1 MRAIAIRQPGGPE
14 VLELIECAEPRAGVG
29 ECLIAVEASG
39 LNRPDLLQRRG
50 LYPPPPGVSELPG
63 LEVAGRILDG
73 DVQALRAAG
82 LEIGRAVVAL
92 VAGGGYAERCVA
104 PVAQCLPLP
113 TGWTME
119 EGAGLPETFFTVWSN
134 LFDQAGLK
142 AGDVVLVHGGSSGI
156 GTTAIQL
163 ARCFGARVLVT
174 VGSESKAMACH
185 ALGAELAI
193 NYREQD
199 FVAAVLDATGQ
210 RGADLI
216 LDMVGGPYLNRD
228 LRCLAEDGRV
238 QLIAVQGGTQSEV
251 DAGLLLRRR
260 LTVAGSTLR
269 ARSPAFKAAIAQQL
283 RDKVWPLME
292 ARRVRPV
299 MAQSFAAADVVRAHE
314 TLEAGVHVGKLV
326 LSWN

>member
-1 MRAIAIRQPGGPE
+1 MKGIAIRQPGGPE
-14 VLELIECAEPRAGVG
+14 VLELIECAEPQAGAG

-50 LYPPPPGVSELPG
+50 LYPAPPGASELPG
-63 LEVAGRILDG
+63 LEVAGRIVSG
-73 DVQALRAAG
+73 DADALQAAG
-82 LEIGRAVVAL
+82 LQIGEAVVAL

-113 TGWTME
+113 AGWTME
-119 EGAGLPETFFTVWSN
+119 EGAGLPETYFTVWSN
-134 LFDQAGLK
+134 LFDQGGLK

-163 ARCFGARVLVT
+163 AHAFGARVLVT
-174 VGSESKAMACH
+174 VGSEAKAMACL

-199 FVAAVLDATGQ
+199 FVAAVLDATAQ

-238 QLIAVQGGTQSEV
+238 QLIAVQGGTQSEI

-260 LTVAGSTLR
+260 LKVAGSTLR
-269 ARSPAFKAAIAQQL
+269 ARSPAFKAAIAAQL
-283 RDKVWPLME
+283 RAKVWPLLA
-292 ARRVRPV
+292 ARRIRPV
-299 MAQSFAAADVVRAHE
+299 LAQSFDAAEAAEAHR
-314 TLEAGVHVGKLV
+314 TLEAGVHVGKLA
-326 LSWN
+326 LRWN